1 MPLLHDYDTD
11 ITENILFKEGHE
23 KGHEQGIEQGIEIN
37 RERLV
42 IRFLEKG
49 TPYEEIMDFME
60 MTWEEVAAID
70 QKRKAKPTNQEEDNT
85 STE

>member
-11 ITENILFKEGHE
+11 ITENILFKE
-23 KGHEQGIEQGIEIN
+23 GHEQGIEQGIEIN

-60 MTWEEVAAID
+60 MTWQEVAAID
-70 QKRKAKPTNQEEDNT
+70 QKRKAKPTDQEEDNT

>member
-11 ITENILFKEGHE
+11 ITENILFKEGIE
-23 KGHEQGIEQGIEIN
+23 KGLEISQ
-37 RERLV
+37 EKFV

-60 MTWEEVAAID
+60 ITWEEVEAID
-70 QKRKAKPTNQEEDNT
+70 KKRKANPTTDEENNT
-85 STE
+85 APK